1 MDDARRALSD
11 GAKAVAASGLVVG
24 SAGNLSV
31 RVGDEML
38 ITPRRYDLGKVEPD
52 DCVRIRLED
61 GAVTEAPENCEPSS
75 ETPLHCAAYAACE
88 GAEAVVHT
96 HSYFATVLSTLVD
109 EIPAVHYGT
118 LAFGGRVRV
127 AKYATFGTEELADA
141 VAEALTDRRAALLA
155 NHGAVTVAKTVEQA
169 VGLAIQLEWLASVA
183 YHAMLAGEPRLL
195 SDDELE
201 RVAEQS
207 RTLRYSAAHATS
219 EAR

>member
-75 ETPLHCAAYAACE
+75 ETPLHCAAYAA
-88 GAEAVVHT
+88 ATDARAVVHT
-96 HSYFATVLSTLVD
+96 HSHFATVLSTLVD

-127 AKYATFGTEELADA
+127 APYATFGSDELASA
-141 VAEALTDRRAALLA
+141 VAEALQDRRAALLQ
-155 NHGAVTVAKTVEQA
+155 NHGAVTFAGAVERA
-169 VGLAIQLEWLASVA
+169 VDLAIQLEWLASVA
-183 YHAMLAGEPRLL
+183 YHAMLAGEPALL
-195 SDDELE
+195 DDAQLA

-207 RTLRYSAAHATS
+207 RSLRYAAAT

>member
-1 MDDARRALSD
+1 MDDARRELSD

-31 RVGDEML
+31 RVGDSML
-38 ITPRRYDLGKVEPD
+38 ITPRRYDLGKVGPEG
-52 DCVRIRLED
+52 CVRVRLAD
-61 GAVTEAPENCEPSS
+61 GAVTEAPDGSDPSS
-75 ETPLHCAAYAACE
+75 ETRLHCAVYAACDD
-88 GAEAVVHT
+88 AHAVVHT
-96 HSYFATVLSTLVD
+96 HSHFATVLSTLVD

-127 AKYATFGTEELADA
+127 APYATFGTEELAIA
-141 VAEALTDRRAALLA
+141 VADALEGRRAALLQ
-155 NHGAVTVAKTVEQA
+155 NHGAVTLAPTLEKA
-169 VGLAIQLEWLASVA
+169 VHLAIQLEWLASVA

-195 SDDELE
+195 TDEELE

-207 RTLRYSAAHATS
+207 RSLRYAATT